1 MIDLRPSFE
10 RFDAPDKGSALESSR
25 MLEELWGE
33 VAQEIGVERFKGALG
48 TVRHGKR
55 FNKTYDHAWAQTH
68 GEKTENTA
76 NLTLEISAGELS
88 LNLVGF
94 YNEQFEKVRDWI
106 RGKPGRNFLKS
117 HPELILV
124 IFVRT
129 AQKGKGGRSMW
140 KGAESDELQRL
151 TLSEASPSDVTM
163 RLSTLSS
170 QIDPD
175 TQKLGLHVRR
185 TWSREEALAMS
196 DVSEIA
202 SLVEDWMAEIG
213 TVEVGNAPR
222 SW

>member
-10 RFDAPDKGSALESSR
+10 RFDSSDKGSALESSR
-25 MLEELWGE
+25 TLEELWGE
-33 VAQEIGVERFKGALG
+33 VAREIGTERFRKALG
-48 TVRHGKR
+48 TVRHGRR

-68 GEKTENTA
+68 AEKTENTA
-76 NLTLEISAGELS
+76 NLTLELSAGELS

-94 YNEQFEKVRDWI
+94 YSEQFEKVRDWI
-106 RGKPGRNFLKS
+106 RGRSGRNFLKS
-117 HPELILV
+117 HPDLILV

-129 AQKGKGGRSMW
+129 AQKGKGDRPMW
-140 KGAESDELQRL
+140 KGAESDELLRL
-151 TLSEASPSDVTM
+151 KLSEASPSDVTM
-163 RLSTLSS
+163 RLSTVSS
-170 QIDPD
+170 QIDSSI
-175 TQKLGLHVRR
+175 QKLALHVRR

-196 DVSEIA
+196 DVSEIT

>member
-10 RFDAPDKGSALESSR
+10 RFDSPDKGGALESSR

-33 VAQEIGVERFKGALG
+33 VAQQIGVERFKNDLG

-68 GEKTENTA
+68 AQKSENTA
-76 NLTLEISAGELS
+76 NLTLEISAEELS

-94 YNEQFEKVRDWI
+94 YDEQFEKVRDWI
-106 RGKPGRNFLKS
+106 RGRSGRHFLRS

-129 AQKGKGGRSMW
+129 AQRGKGGRVMW
-140 KGAESDELQRL
+140 KGAESDEIERL
-151 TLSEASPSDVTM
+151 KLSEASPSDVTM
-163 RLSTLSS
+163 RLSTLRS
-170 QIDPD
+170 QIDSSI
-175 TQKLGLHVRR
+175 QKLALHVRR

-202 SLVEDWMAEIG
+202 SLVEDWMTEIA
-213 TVEVGNAPR
+213 TVEVGSASR

>member
-1 MIDLRPSFE
+1 VIDLGPSFE

-25 MLEELWGE
+25 TLEELWNE
-33 VAQEIGVERFKGALG
+33 VAEEIGVERFKEDLG
-48 TVRHGKR
+48 TVRHGRR

-68 GEKTENTA
+68 GEKSENTA
-76 NLTLEISAGELS
+76 NLTLEISAEELS

-106 RGKPGRNFLKS
+106 RGRPGRNFLKS

-129 AQKGKGGRSMW
+129 AQEGKGGRMMW
-140 KGAESDELQRL
+140 KGAESDELQRIE
-151 TLSEASPSDVTM
+151 LSEASPSDVTM
-163 RLSTLSS
+163 RLSTLRSR
-170 QIDPD
+170 IDSR

-213 TVEVGNAPR
+213 TVEVGSAPR

>member
-1 MIDLRPSFE
+1 MIDVRPSFE
-10 RFDAPDKGSALESSR
+10 RFDSPDKGSALESSR
-25 MLEELWGE
+25 ILEELWGE
-33 VAQEIGVERFKGALG
+33 VAQEIGAERFKKALG
-48 TVRHGKR
+48 TVRHGQR

-68 GEKTENTA
+68 AEKTENTA

-94 YNEQFEKVRDWI
+94 YSEQFEKVRDWI
-106 RGKPGRNFLKS
+106 RGRPGRNFLKS

-129 AQKGKGGRSMW
+129 AQKGKNGRPMW

-151 TLSEASPSDVTM
+151 KLSEASPSDVTM

-170 QIDPD
+170 RIDSNI
-175 TQKLGLHVRR
+175 QKLALHVRR

-213 TVEVGNAPR
+213 AVEVGNAPR